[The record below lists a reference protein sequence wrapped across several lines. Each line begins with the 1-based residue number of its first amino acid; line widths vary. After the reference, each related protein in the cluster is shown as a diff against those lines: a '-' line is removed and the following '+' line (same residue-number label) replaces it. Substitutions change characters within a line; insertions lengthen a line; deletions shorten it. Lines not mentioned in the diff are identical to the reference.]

1 MQRSRSVPTY
11 LTTEQLTHDL
21 ALRDLTDAGAGPH
34 AIQLLVG
41 LAADALSAAWACPT
55 RPSPGPRIVAI
66 ADNYDNL
73 GFTAGAASRDA
84 RYTRY
89 TRYTAAK
96 STSRTKAN
104 GWRCGNAASPIQ
116 ASWVGRA

>member
-1 MQRSRSVPTY
+1 VPTY
-11 LTTEQLTHDL
+11 LTTEQLARDL
-21 ALRDLTDAGAGPH
+21 ALRDLADRNAGPH
-34 AIQLLVG
+34 AIQSLVG
-41 LAADALSAAWACPT
+41 LAANALVAAWRCPA
-55 RPSPGPRIVAI
+55 RPCPGPRVVPI

-104 GWRCGNAASPIQ
+104 GWRCGNAASPIP